1 MSIRSAASWC
11 QPLQDMAVPVGA
23 VMFLGG
29 VAVAKGADLS
39 KRCHP
44 ERSEGAKVWLRSFA
58 ALRMTN
64 LRMLEDPSLAISPKP
79 CNLLGHQTI
88 QSSRDD

>member
-1 MSIRSAASWC
+1 
-11 QPLQDMAVPVGA
+11 MAVPVGA

-29 VAVAKGADLS
+29 VAVAKGEDLS
-39 KRCHP
+39 KRL
-44 ERSEGAKVWLRSFA
+44 GL
-58 ALRMTN
+58 
-64 LRMLEDPSLAISPKP
+64 LEDPSLAISPKP